1 MDVTEVELANG
12 SPHKDEGPEHHGPR
26 GSVLALAF
34 GALGVV
40 YGDIGTSP
48 LYAIKECFHPHFG
61 LEPTVD
67 NVIGICSLVFWMI
80 LLVVVVKYIM
90 FVMRADNKGEG
101 GILVLLALL
110 SKGQGKS
117 RLFGVAVTVALI
129 GTALLGADGVIT
141 PAISVLSAV
150 EGLSVATDK
159 LQPVVLPVTLVIII
173 GLFLMQKH
181 GTHRISAI
189 FGPAMLV
196 WFSSLALIA
205 LPAIVAEPGIFAAL
219 NPARGVHLLLTH
231 GWAGFLV
238 LGAVILSITGAE
250 ALYADMGH
258 FGRRAIK
265 LAWFPVVWPS
275 LILNYFGQGAI
286 IMAEGRAAADNPF
299 YALAKGWLIYP
310 MVVIATMA
318 AIIASQAMISGA
330 YSLAQQAVQLGY
342 SPRLTIVH
350 THERTKGQIYVPE
363 INALMMAACI
373 ALVLIF
379 RNSSALAGAYGIAVI
394 GTMTITSFLMS
405 LVTIQVWGWKKRTAL
420 ILCGLFLFVDL
431 VNLAANLPKIAH
443 GGWFPILVCVVVFAV
458 MTTWKR
464 GRLALMRRMQK
475 SFVPVEDFV
484 RELRQSPPHR
494 IEGTAIFMTSNPRVI
509 PPALKHH
516 FIHNQVL
523 HRQVILLS
531 IVTSDV
537 PTMPMRSVL
546 EVKEHGD
553 GFYEVVATFGFMQTP
568 KVDRILRLLK
578 VQAGV
583 STDENKTTYYLGR
596 DILLTDGP
604 ERIARWRKL
613 LFAFLMR
620 NSLPATAYYGIPPN
634 RVVEL
639 GMQVNL

>member
-1 MDVTEVELANG
+1 MALTEVELTV
-12 SPHKDEGPEHHGPR
+12 SSQKDDGTEHHGPR

-61 LEPTVD
+61 LEPTAD

-117 RLFGVAVTVALI
+117 RLFGIAVTMALI

-181 GTHRISAI
+181 GTHRISSI

-205 LPAIVAEPGIFAAL
+205 LPAIVAQPGIFAAL
-219 NPARGVHLLLTH
+219 NPARGIHLLLTH

-265 LAWFPVVWPS
+265 MAWFPVVWPS

-310 MVVIATMA
+310 MVAIATMA

-363 INALMMAACI
+363 ITALMMVACI

-394 GTMTITSFLMS
+394 GTMAITSFLMS
-405 LVTIQVWGWKKRTAL
+405 LVTIRVWGWKKWTAL
-420 ILCGLFLFVDL
+420 SLCGLFLFVDL
-431 VNLAANLPKIAH
+431 VNLAANLPKIVH
-443 GGWFPILVCVVVFAV
+443 GGWFPVLVCVVVFAV

-484 RELRQSPPHR
+484 RELRQNPPHR
-494 IEGTAIFMTSNPRVI
+494 IDGTAIFMTSNPRVI

-523 HRQVILLS
+523 HRQIILLS

-604 ERIARWRKL
+604 ERIARWRKM

>member
-1 MDVTEVELANG
+1 MALTEVELTV
-12 SPHKDEGPEHHGPR
+12 SSQKDDGTEHHGPR

-61 LEPTVD
+61 LEPTAD

-117 RLFGVAVTVALI
+117 RLFGIAVTMALI

-159 LQPVVLPVTLVIII
+159 QQPVVLPVTLVIII

-181 GTHRISAI
+181 GTHRISSI

-205 LPAIVAEPGIFAAL
+205 LPAIVAQPGIFAAL
-219 NPARGVHLLLTH
+219 NPARGIHLLLTH

-265 LAWFPVVWPS
+265 MAWFPVVWPS

-310 MVVIATMA
+310 MVAIATMA

-363 INALMMAACI
+363 ITALMMVACI

-394 GTMTITSFLMS
+394 GTMAITSFLMS
-405 LVTIQVWGWKKRTAL
+405 LVTIRVWGWKKWTAL
-420 ILCGLFLFVDL
+420 SLCGLFLFVDL
-431 VNLAANLPKIAH
+431 VNLAANLPKIVH
-443 GGWFPILVCVVVFAV
+443 GGWFPVLVCVVVFAV

-484 RELRQSPPHR
+484 RELRQNPPHR
-494 IEGTAIFMTSNPRVI
+494 IDGTAIFMTSNPRVI

-523 HRQVILLS
+523 HRQIILLS

-604 ERIARWRKL
+604 ERIARWRKM

>member
-1 MDVTEVELANG
+1 MGLIEVELAVG
-12 SPHKDEGPEHHGPR
+12 SPHKDESSEHHGPR

-61 LEPTVD
+61 LEPNVD

-117 RLFGVAVTVALI
+117 RLFGVAVTMALI

-150 EGLSVATDK
+150 EGLSIATDT
-159 LQPVVLPVTLVIII
+159 LQPVVLPVTLAIII

-196 WFSSLALIA
+196 WFSSLAA
-205 LPAIVAEPGIFAAL
+205 LAIPAIVAEPGIFAAL

-265 LAWFPVVWPS
+265 MAWFPVVWPS

-310 MVVIATMA
+310 MVAIATMA

-394 GTMTITSFLMS
+394 GTMAITSFLMS
-405 LVTIQVWGWKKRTAL
+405 LVTIRVWGWKKRTAL
-420 ILCGLFLFVDL
+420 SLCGFFLFVDI
-431 VNLAANLPKIAH
+431 VNLSANLPKIVH

-484 RELRQSPPHR
+484 RELRQNPSHR

-553 GFYEVVATFGFMQTP
+553 GFYEVVATFGFMQAP
-568 KVDRILRLLK
+568 KVDRILRILK

-604 ERIARWRKL
+604 ERIARWRKM

>member
-1 MDVTEVELANG
+1 MALIEVELTV
-12 SPHKDEGPEHHGPR
+12 SSQKDDGTEHHGPR

-61 LEPTVD
+61 LEPTAD

-117 RLFGVAVTVALI
+117 RLFGIAVTMALI

-181 GTHRISAI
+181 GTHRISSI

-205 LPAIVAEPGIFAAL
+205 LPAIVAQPGIFAAL
-219 NPARGVHLLLTH
+219 NPARGIHLLLTH

-265 LAWFPVVWPS
+265 MAWFPVVWPS

-310 MVVIATMA
+310 MVAIATMA

-363 INALMMAACI
+363 ITALMMVACI

-394 GTMTITSFLMS
+394 GTMAITSFLMS
-405 LVTIQVWGWKKRTAL
+405 LVTVRVWGWKKWTAL
-420 ILCGLFLFVDL
+420 SLCGLFLFVDL
-431 VNLAANLPKIAH
+431 VNLAANLPKIVH
-443 GGWFPILVCVVVFAV
+443 GGWFPVLVCVVVFAV

-484 RELRQSPPHR
+484 RELRQNPPHR

-523 HRQVILLS
+523 HRQIILLS

-604 ERIARWRKL
+604 ERIARWRKM